1 MCPSVPLNEIFS
13 LGIKGSYDTRNPAP
27 ILQNPPNNKFQKTQS
42 YAIPTPMTHE
52 RTDLYPDLFS
62 AGNKIYFDHN
72 ATAPVCREVLDS
84 ARELLS
90 LWGNP
95 SSIHQFGRKPKKVIR
110 EARDSFAKL
119 VDCHPLELVFT
130 AGGSESNS
138 LVLKSEFLRA
148 QKEGKTEIRFLMG
161 KLEHPSS
168 HKVVEQL
175 KEQGLI
181 LDWIE
186 YRRDGSVDLE
196 DYTEKLSRE
205 PHLVSCMLANNET
218 GNIFPIK
225 EMVSLAKAVGSKFH
239 TDAVQALGK
248 MEFSLKD
255 LDVDFAS
262 FAGHK
267 FYALKGVGA
276 LFSKQGNVLEPL
288 VAGGGQERARRGGT
302 ENVPAIASLGVVA
315 RLAERQADYIQYVES
330 LRNYLEEELAK
341 NISDISFNGRSNPR
355 VCNTSSV
362 LVSGVDGETLLM
374 NLDMQGIAVST
385 GAACS
390 SGNPEPS
397 PVLLA
402 LGLSREEAQCSMRI
416 SLGWGSTKKEVDV
429 FIEKLVP
436 IVDRLRKL
444 KTEEIS

>member
-1 MCPSVPLNEIFS
+1 
-13 LGIKGSYDTRNPAP
+13 
-27 ILQNPPNNKFQKTQS
+27 
-42 YAIPTPMTHE
+42 MTHE

-95 SSIHQFGRKPKKVIR
+95 SSIHQFGRKPKKIIR

-148 QKEGKTEIRFLMG
+148 KKAGKKEIRYLMG
-161 KLEHPSS
+161 RLEHPSS

-175 KEQGLI
+175 KEEGLQV
-181 LDWIE
+181 DWIE
-186 YRRDGSVDLE
+186 FHRDGSVDLD
-196 DYTEKLSRE
+196 DYTKKLAKK

-225 EMVSLAKAVGSKFH
+225 EMQSLAKATGAKFH

-255 LDVDFAS
+255 LDVDYAS

-276 LFSKQGNVLEPL
+276 LFTKQGNVLEPL

-302 ENVPAIASLGVVA
+302 ENVPAIASLGIVS
-315 RLAERQADYIQYVES
+315 RIAEKQKEYIKYVES
-330 LRNYLEEELAK
+330 LRDYLEDELSK
-341 NISDISFNGRSNPR
+341 NISEISFNGRNNPR

-362 LVSGVDGETLLM
+362 LVNGVDGETLLM

-402 LGLSREEAQCSMRI
+402 LGLSRDEAQCSMRV
-416 SLGWGSTKKEVDV
+416 SLGWGSTKEEVDH

-436 IVDRLRKL
+436 IIDRLRKL
-444 KTEEIS
+444 KSEENS